1 MTAYDT
7 LAAVYDWLVSPE
19 LLAPQGSVE
28 AFAGFVDLEPGARVL
43 DCACGPGQ
51 LAVGLALRGLEVDAS
66 DASAAMIDRA
76 QALAAEHGVVVR
88 ARVCAWEDLAGQ
100 DWGGSFDAVFCVGNS
115 LVHAAGKQARRRALT
130 AMTAVLRTGGTL
142 VVTSRNWK
150 RVRAAGSGLEI
161 AQQLVRRDGGLGLP
175 IYAWSIPED
184 WDEPHHLD
192 VAVALVDADGT
203 VTTHG
208 ERMAFWPYSH
218 ETLCGDLRA
227 AGLEPATTTYG
238 DEVSNYLVT
247 ARRVT

>member
-7 LAAVYDWLVSPE
+7 LASVYDWLVSPE
-19 LLAPQGSVE
+19 LLDPHSSVE
-28 AFAGFVDLEPGARVL
+28 AFAGVVDLEHGARVL

-51 LAVGLALRGLEVDAS
+51 LAVGLALRGLEVVAS
-66 DASAAMIDRA
+66 DASAAMIDRT

-100 DWGGSFDAVFCVGNS
+100 DWGGPFDAIFCVGNS
-115 LVHAAGKQARRRALT
+115 LVHAAGKQARRRALA

-150 RVRAAGSGLEI
+150 RVRAAGSRLEI
-161 AQQLVRRDGGLGLP
+161 GRHLVRRDGGLGLP

-184 WDEPHHLD
+184 WDERHHLE
-192 VAVALVDADGT
+192 VAVALVAADGT

-208 ERMAFWPYSH
+208 ERMAFWPFGH
-218 ETLCGDLRA
+218 ETLCGDLHA
-227 AGLEPATTTYG
+227 VGLRPGTTTYS
-238 DEVSNYLVT
+238 DEASNYLVT